1 VCKREPFRIH
11 GQRQAATATAMA
23 FKPAKSRQTPGDLGD
38 TRRADAAVF
47 RDGIDAKEPSL
58 RPNSIDECGDRDI
71 SLTVEF
77 HGCAFFGKTT
87 LAIGA
92 GRVRM
97 KTADPT
103 MRMPIGM
110 ASRGPGKVVT
120 QKIMNPL
127 SIPMT
132 ATALILPDIAPS

>member
-1 VCKREPFRIH
+1 
-11 GQRQAATATAMA
+11 
-23 FKPAKSRQTPGDLGD
+23 
-38 TRRADAAVF
+38 
-47 RDGIDAKEPSL
+47 
-58 RPNSIDECGDRDI
+58 
-71 SLTVEF
+71 
-77 HGCAFFGKTT
+77 
-87 LAIGA
+87 
-92 GRVRM
+92 VRM